1 MAITKMF
8 KQLFKR
14 KKDLRE
20 LCKMEYG
27 EDFVQKYDIL
37 ASGGAI
43 GGFGTTIVFIEMVE
57 AVKSKYKDMYKIV

>member
-1 MAITKMF
+1 MF
-8 KQLFKR
+8 VFKRLFKR
-14 KKDLRE
+14 KIKLRD
-20 LCKMEYG
+20 LCKSEYG

-43 GGFGTTIVFIEMVE
+43 GGLGTTIAFIEHVE

>member
-1 MAITKMF
+1 MTITKMF

-37 ASGGAI
+37 ASGGTI
-43 GGFGTTIVFIEMVE
+43 GGLGTTVAFIEMVE